1 MIEKNI
7 IINGSELFTFA
18 FDTDAI
24 QYAKDF
30 LYKDTDLDNIPT
42 ILAED
47 LGRASFDG
55 FNLIGTYNDTQVLM
69 INKENIIT
77 MIEMGLQGII

>member
-1 MIEKNI
+1 MIEINI

-42 ILAED
+42 ILAEE
-47 LGRASFDG
+47 L
-55 FNLIGTYNDTQVLM
+55 NH
-69 INKENIIT
+69 
-77 MIEMGLQGII
+77 